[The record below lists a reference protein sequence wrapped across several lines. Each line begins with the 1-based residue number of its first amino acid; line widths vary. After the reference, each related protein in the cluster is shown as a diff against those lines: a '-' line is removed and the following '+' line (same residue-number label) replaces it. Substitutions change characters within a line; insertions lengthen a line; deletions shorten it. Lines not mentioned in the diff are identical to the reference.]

1 MEIKLKD
8 FETEEN
14 AGLKTDPFI
23 LYKGKRIGK
32 AYRAGDRY
40 PLSVHDVSGKHL
52 GRFTSKREAF
62 KTLLVTSGVL
72 GQAHQL
78 GDNLFPS
85 GEFIL
90 RISDIT
96 MIGDPNPEAAPAV
109 TAKVFYNT
117 KTTFGR
123 SSTSKPVNSAMMT
136 MDIDGCKFIKG
147 GKEMKFSNQKEM
159 MEKVLEAIG
168 RLA

>member
-14 AGLKTDPFI
+14 ADFRTNPFI
-23 LYKGKRIGK
+23 LYKGKRIGH
-32 AYRAGDRY
+32 AYRAGDSY

-72 GQAHQL
+72 GQEHQL
-78 GDNLFPS
+78 GGNLFPS
-85 GEFIL
+85 GDFIL
-90 RISDIT
+90 RIIDIT

-123 SSTSKPVNSAMMT
+123 TSKPVNSAMMT
-136 MDIDGCKFIKG
+136 IDINGCKFIKG
-147 GKEMKFSNQKEM
+147 GKEMKFNNQKEM